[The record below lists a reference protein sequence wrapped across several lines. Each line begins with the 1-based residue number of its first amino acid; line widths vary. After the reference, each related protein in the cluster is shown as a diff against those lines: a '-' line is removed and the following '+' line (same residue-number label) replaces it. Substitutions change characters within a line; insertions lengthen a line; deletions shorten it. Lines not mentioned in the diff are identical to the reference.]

1 MELKARPG
9 KYDDATQLARYKD
22 ALDRL
27 GERNVIMWLVAPQIS
42 NSVREFLDRIGIEY
56 TEIHESEF
64 RRVAD
69 RHGITTQAG
78 AGVSGDANPAPSMTF
93 ASVDRVNRPRESNST
108 PSPIE
113 TGPAVTAP
121 SPLRWSSRG
130 YDLVLVN
137 RDALDSQK
145 FASLID
151 SFEDAVP
158 SRRKCAGG
166 RQPASLGRRCS
177 VGPASQ

>member
-1 MELKARPG
+1 MRVSFGGWPTGMESQLRPG
-9 KYDDATQLARYKD
+9 LAFQEMQTR
-22 ALDRL
+22 
-27 GERNVIMWLVAPQIS
+27 P
-42 NSVREFLDRIGIEY
+42 
-56 TEIHESEF
+56 
-64 RRVAD
+64 
-69 RHGITTQAG
+69 
-78 AGVSGDANPAPSMTF
+78 PSTTF

-158 SRRKCAGG
+158 SRRNAGG
-166 RQPASLGRRCS
+166 RHPASLGRRCRS
-177 VGPASQ
+177 EERRVG

>member
-1 MELKARPG
+1 MEDLIAVFPSDFFPRRQLVLKGRQG
-9 KYDDATQLARYKD
+9 SFSLARYKD

-78 AGVSGDANPAPSMTF
+78 AGVSGDANPAPEYD
-93 ASVDRVNRPRESNST
+93 VRE
-108 PSPIE
+108 
-113 TGPAVTAP
+113 
-121 SPLRWSSRG
+121 
-130 YDLVLVN
+130 
-137 RDALDSQK
+137 
-145 FASLID
+145 
-151 SFEDAVP
+151 
-158 SRRKCAGG
+158 C
-166 RQPASLGRRCS
+166 
-177 VGPASQ
+177 